1 MIMTIAAALTAYGAY
16 AQNDSDMN
24 GKKTLVAYFSATG
37 TTEKVAGMIA
47 EISGGYLYEIT
58 PLEPYTAADLDWHD
72 SNSRSSVEMKD
83 DKSRPAIENDLKDAE
98 SYDVIYLGYPVWWG
112 LAPRARQYIPRH
124 LRLCGQDR
132 DPFRNVGR
140 KRHLQ
145 FRGKAQGTISGYP
158 VEERQAAEQSLE
170 ICYKG
175 MAGIDS
181 SHFFSPFRKACPSL
195 Y

>member
-1 MIMTIAAALTAYGAY
+1 MTIAAALTAYGAY

-83 DKSRPAIENDLKDAE
+83 DKSRPATKMT
-98 SYDVIYLGYPVWWG
+98 S
-112 LAPRARQYIPRH
+112 R
-124 LRLCGQDR
+124 
-132 DPFRNVGR
+132 
-140 KRHLQ
+140 
-145 FRGKAQGTISGYP
+145 
-158 VEERQAAEQSLE
+158 
-170 ICYKG
+170 
-175 MAGIDS
+175 M
-181 SHFFSPFRKACPSL
+181 RKAMMSSTSATLSGGDWLRGPVNTFLDTYGFAGKTVIPFATSGGSGISNSEAKLREQYPDIRWKSGRLLNSPSKSAIKEWL
-195 Y
+195 E

>member
-1 MIMTIAAALTAYGAY
+1 MTIAAALTAYGAY

-112 LAPRARQYIPRH
+112 LAPRAVNTFLDTYGFAGKTVIPFATSGGSGISNSEAKLREQYPDIRWKSG
-124 LRLCGQDR
+124 RLLNS
-132 DPFRNVGR
+132 PS
-140 KRHLQ
+140 KS
-145 FRGKAQGTISGYP
+145 AI
-158 VEERQAAEQSLE
+158 
-170 ICYKG
+170 KG

>member
-37 TTEKVAGMIA
+37 TAEKVAGMIA

-58 PLEPYTAADLDWHD
+58 PVEPYTAADLDWHD

-83 DKSRPAIENDLKDAE
+83 DRSRPAIENDLKDAE

-112 LAPRARQYIPRH
+112 LAPRAVNTFLDTYGFAGKTVIPFATSGGSGISNSEAKLREQYPDIRWKSG
-124 LRLCGQDR
+124 RLLNN
-132 DPFRNVGR
+132 PS
-140 KRHLQ
+140 KSAI
-145 FRGKAQGTISGYP
+145 K
-158 VEERQAAEQSLE
+158 EWLE
-170 ICYKG
+170 
-175 MAGIDS
+175 
-181 SHFFSPFRKACPSL
+181 
-195 Y
+195 